1 MYHGGTCLYYLN
13 LNQINRA
20 GIRAQPGTVL
30 KNTHTGETIYTH
42 PTGESIIREKL
53 KNLEEYINLD
63 EDEVDP
69 LIKMAVMHYQFES
82 IHPFYDGNG
91 SPSFS
96 IT

>member
-1 MYHGGTCLYYLN
+1 M
-13 LNQINRA
+13 A
-20 GIRAQPGTVL
+20 
-30 KNTHTGETIYTH
+30 
-42 PTGESIIREKL
+42 IIREKL

-96 IT
+96 II